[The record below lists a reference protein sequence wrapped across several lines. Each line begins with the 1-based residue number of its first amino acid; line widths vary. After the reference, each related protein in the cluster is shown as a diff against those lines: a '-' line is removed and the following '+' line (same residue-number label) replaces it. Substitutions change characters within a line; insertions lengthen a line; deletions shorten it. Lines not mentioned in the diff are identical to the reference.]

1 MKARIMYE
9 AYFNLTTKPFE
20 LLPNPDFIFPSKSHK
35 RALMYLDY
43 GISERA
49 GFILLTGDIGT
60 GKTTL
65 IRNMIQLKD
74 ERTIISRIFNTRV
87 EPEQLLAMICHDFGI
102 PAEGRGKVA
111 LLNELNDYLI
121 EQFALGNRPVLII
134 DEAQN
139 LSADLLEDIR
149 LLSNLETS
157 DTKLLQIVLV
167 GQPELREVLALPQL
181 LQLRQR
187 ISINCHISPLSRE
200 ETEGY
205 IFHRLDRAGNRNA
218 VAFSSDALDIV
229 YRYSRGIP
237 RLVNIICDFIL
248 LSAFAEQT
256 TEIPG
261 EMVRDIIGDLDF
273 ENHYWGGAEV
283 AASERAPEAARLAPG
298 RSDEATELVATLRA
312 VIDRLESLEGDFARM
327 SRGVLDEMSEKVAS
341 LENAFRFHVD
351 ETDSHIS
358 EIRRRIEKVQNLE
371 VGTTG
376 ECQPQDSPK
385 GLLKRMFGA

>member
-1 MKARIMYE
+1 MYE
-9 AYFNLTTKPFE
+9 AYFNLKTKPFE
-20 LLPNPDFIFPSKSHK
+20 LLPNPDFLFPSKSHK

-43 GISERA
+43 GIRERA

-74 ERTIISRIFNTRV
+74 DRTIISRIFNTRL

-102 PAEGRGKVA
+102 PVDGKGKVS

-121 EQFALGNRPVLII
+121 EQFSRGNRPVLII

-139 LSADLLEDIR
+139 LSPELLEDIR

-157 DTKLLQIVLV
+157 DTKLLQIILV
-167 GQPELREVLALPQL
+167 GQPELRDVLALPQL

-187 ISINCHISPLSRE
+187 ISINCHISPLSRQ
-200 ETEGY
+200 ETENY
-205 IFHRLDRAGNRNA
+205 ILHRLERAGNRNA
-218 VAFSSDALDIV
+218 VIFSSEALDVV
-229 YRYSRGIP
+229 YRYSKGIP

-248 LSAFAEQT
+248 LSAFAEQI

-261 EMVRDIIGDLDF
+261 ELVRDIIGDLDF
-273 ENHYWGGAEV
+273 ENYYWGGVGMPTSNCTSATAPP
-283 AASERAPEAARLAPG
+283 AADRYGEAA
-298 RSDEATELVATLRA
+298 ELVATLRD

-358 EIRRRIEKVQNLE
+358 EIRRRIEKVQTLE